1 MAHDAHPTYSSYS
14 KRLNESFTV
23 AVFKMTFER
32 KGKGGQGE
40 GKGKG
45 KTFHAYVS
53 SLAGQVKEKV
63 FSIYGSCQKWI
74 L

>member
-14 KRLNESFTV
+14 KRLNESLTV
-23 AVFKMTFER
+23 AVFKM
-32 KGKGGQGE
+32 
-40 GKGKG
+40 G